1 MSNIFGNLNQNA
13 QSPYVD
19 METNKK
25 AKDYIFSRLGKI
37 KKVFWASEDG
47 ESDANVADFAEILAD
62 YKFQFAELK
71 NLKGKEIWLDA
82 DDGDIKIVAKF

>member
-47 ESDANVADFAEILAD
+47 ESDTNDLNITDSEE
-62 YKFQFAELK
+62 KFNSEPNIHYLVKDIYQVR
-71 NLKGKEIWLDA
+71 DA
-82 DDGDIKIVAKF
+82 FYSDLENQSD